1 MNRDQAL
8 DIFLKKANW
17 NTADKIPLAGDASSR
32 TYVRLRKGN
41 ESAILMNSPLSER
54 PDQFVFIDRLL
65 EQTGIRVPKILAD
78 DLENGFLLLED
89 FGNNTF
95 TRLLAQGKD
104 ELTLYKSGIDTLIN
118 LHRNIVLPPEGI
130 STYSSDRLLNGVTL
144 FANWYGKYAVPGGL
158 SEAAISEFRTLWS
171 DLAKQIEQLPQTLVL
186 MDYHA
191 DNLMITPDGA
201 CGVLD
206 FQDARIGP
214 LTYDLVSLLED
225 ERRDVSPTVRKELIN
240 YYFRQCSEWDT
251 PLVRDTLSLVALQR
265 HTRVIGVFVR
275 LFLRDRKGKYLD
287 MIPLIWQQIES
298 HLDEALFKDYRDWL
312 DRYIPKKIRH
322 TPLKPE
328 DFHD

>member
-17 NTADKIPLAGDASSR
+17 DTADKTPLAGDASSR
-32 TYVRLRKGN
+32 TYIRLRKGGK
-41 ESAILMNSPLSER
+41 SAILMNSPLSER

-65 EQTGIRVPKILAD
+65 EQTGIRVPAILAD

-89 FGNNTF
+89 FGDNTF
-95 TRLLAQGKD
+95 TRLLAKGTD
-104 ELTLYKSGIDTLIN
+104 ELTLYKAGIDTLIH
-118 LHRNIVLPPEGI
+118 LHKNVALPAQGI
-130 STYSSDRLLNGVTL
+130 TVYTSERLLNGVML

-158 SEAAISEFRTLWS
+158 SDTAISEFRTLWS
-171 DLAKQIEQLPQTLVL
+171 DLAKQMEQLPQTLIL

-191 DNLMITPDGA
+191 DNLMITPDGS

-225 ERRDVSPTVRKELIN
+225 ERRDVSPAVREELIS
-240 YYFRQCSEWDT
+240 YYFHQCPRWDT
-251 PLVRDTLSLVALQR
+251 PLVRNTLSLVALQR

-275 LFLRDRKGKYLD
+275 LFLRDRKEKYLD
-287 MIPLIWQQIES
+287 MIPLVWRQIES
-298 HLDEALFKDYRDWL
+298 HLDEAVFKDYRNWL
-312 DRYIPKKIRH
+312 DRYIPQEIRH

>member
-1 MNRDQAL
+1 MDRDQAL
-8 DIFLKKANW
+8 DIFLEKANW

-32 TYVRLRKGN
+32 TYTRLHKGN

-89 FGNNTF
+89 FGDNTF

-104 ELTLYKSGIDTLIN
+104 ELTLYKAGIDTLTN
-118 LHRNIVLPPEGI
+118 LHKNVVLPPEGI
-130 STYSSDRLLNGVTL
+130 SVYSSDRLLNGVML

-158 SEAAISEFRTLWS
+158 SEATISEFRTLWS
-171 DLAKQIEQLPQTLVL
+171 DLAKRMEQLPQTLVL

-191 DNLMITPDGA
+191 DNLMITPDGV

-225 ERRDVSPTVRKELIN
+225 ERRDVSPTVRKELTD
-240 YYFRQCSEWDT
+240 YYFRQCPEWDT

-275 LFLRDRKGKYLD
+275 LFLRDRKEKYLD
-287 MIPLIWQQIES
+287 MIPLIWRQIES

-312 DRYIPKKIRH
+312 DRYIPAEIRH